1 MSGKSSAVNMNVKID
16 FAIFSLLFHFW
27 FLNFYIDE
35 EVVFL
40 EQFGFR
46 VTDFSSQ
53 YGNAGGVSYTA
64 NNILGPP
71 SRFPAY
77 GDFSETFL
85 PVFMILFTST
95 FTFFIVIV

>member
-1 MSGKSSAVNMNVKID
+1 M
-16 FAIFSLLFHFW
+16 LFHFW
-27 FLNFYIDE
+27 FFNFYLDE

-85 PVFMILFTST
+85 PVFMICLLAHSLPLLLLLKKLTLKNYLF
-95 FTFFIVIV
+95 